1 MGSDQ
6 ISSLPDEIL
15 GIILSSVPTK
25 KAASTSVLSKSLR
38 FDELNDEEKE
48 EDQEDAMSSS
58 QPFHDFMEKTFAL
71 LSNSPSRK
79 CLCLTYLSITVTT
92 LVSTV
97 GFILQWTVSS
107 VCISQCSNH
116 CLLNFWSL
124 LIPTIIASS
133 MAAPPWKNYS

>member
-6 ISSLPDEIL
+6 ISRLPDEIL
-15 GIILSSVPTK
+15 GIILSLVPTK
-25 KAASTSVLSKSLR
+25 TAASTSVLSKRWRNLLCLVDSLS

-97 GFILQWTVSS
+97 GFILQWKVVYWNY
-107 VCISQCSNH
+107 VCMH
-116 CLLNFWSL
+116 MPAFF
-124 LIPTIIASS
+124 
-133 MAAPPWKNYS
+133 

>member
-6 ISSLPDEIL
+6 ISRLPDEIL
-15 GIILSSVPTK
+15 GIILSLVPTK
-25 KAASTSVLSKSLR
+25 TAASTSVLSKRWRKLLCLVDSIS

-97 GFILQWTVSS
+97 GFILQWKVVYWNY
-107 VCISQCSNH
+107 VCMH
-116 CLLNFWSL
+116 MPAFF
-124 LIPTIIASS
+124 
-133 MAAPPWKNYS
+133 